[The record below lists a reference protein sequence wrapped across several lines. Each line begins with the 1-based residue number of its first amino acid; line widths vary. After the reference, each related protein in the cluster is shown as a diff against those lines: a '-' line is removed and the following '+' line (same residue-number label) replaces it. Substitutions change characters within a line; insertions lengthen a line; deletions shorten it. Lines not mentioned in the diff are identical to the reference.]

1 MKRIVTVLVLTATLF
16 SACNKSSDAP
26 AAATAA
32 NEPKAG
38 SKWVFKISSYNE
50 AGTVTGTSNITLVA
64 SNQTYSGSSW
74 ILLSDQASGTP
85 VIAIQK
91 RSDGWWQLPLPA
103 STPSLWYKNPAAVND
118 TYPLTINDGSTDNA
132 KVTSITTALTVPAG
146 SFTDCTK
153 VEGNDTNSLEEEF
166 WFTSSG
172 PIVLK
177 ITEWDQK
184 AAGPASNVYL
194 SEAWELVSFTQ

>member
-1 MKRIVTVLVLTATLF
+1 MKKIVTVWALASLVFT
-16 SACNKSSDAP
+16 ACNKSSDNSAP
-26 AAATAA
+26 AAAGD
-32 NEPKAG
+32 PKAG
-38 SKWVFKISSYNE
+38 SKWVFKISSFNE

-64 SNQTYSGSSW
+64 TDQTYSGTAW
-74 ILLSDQASGTP
+74 ILLSDQASGSP

-91 RSDGWWQLPLPA
+91 RSDGWWQMPLPKT
-103 STPSLWYKNPAAVND
+103 TPSLWYKNPAAVND
-118 TYPLTINDGSTDNA
+118 TYPLSINDGTTDNA
-132 KVTSITTALTVPAG
+132 KVTSISASLTVPAG
-146 SFTDCTK
+146 TYTNCTK
-153 VEGNDTNSLEEEF
+153 VEGSDTNSLEEEF